1 MSDVDCTRDQTG
13 YTRGSRTQAKQ
24 IRKSP
29 GRMEDIAL
37 SSPLLLTRRAAA
49 AFEDRL
55 ELAVDVVIAHGLDGG
70 GVAVAERVLARGA
83 R

>member
-1 MSDVDCTRDQTG
+1 MTSTVLETRQA
-13 YTRGSRTQAKQ
+13 TREARVRK